1 MKSKRESSTPL
12 PERVQELSKRALAKA
27 AAAKAATDAA
37 RQTQLPLW
45 ERSQRGM
52 PNTFARSALFNCNK
66 ASGKRQNYKNFPVA
80 TLAGV
85 EITYTGEELRQDD
98 ADVFLEIC
106 HLARETPLGDRV
118 QFTAYSML
126 KALGWGRSTKAYTR
140 LSNSIDRLKANMTKV
155 KFADNGRKGFGGSLV
170 RKFGWS
176 DEEDGAE
183 EGKNRHWVVYME
195 PEIVALFAEDDY
207 TRLAREQRSQ
217 LSGDLAK
224 WLHSYY
230 HTHAAPFP
238 HKVAFLHEKCGSQT
252 KQLYH
257 FRPVLKKALAE
268 LVEVGFL
275 ESWHITE
282 DTDTVYVTR
291 TAKQLRA
298 A

>member
-1 MKSKRESSTPL
+1 MKSKREPSTDL
-12 PERVQELSKRALAKA
+12 PQRVQELSKRALAKA
-27 AAAKAATDAA
+27 AAADAA

-66 ASGKRQNYKNFPVA
+66 ASGKRQDYKNYPVA
-80 TLAGV
+80 SLAGA

-106 HLARETPLGDRV
+106 HLAREAPLGDRV
-118 QFTAYSML
+118 EFTAYSML
-126 KALGWGRSTKAYTR
+126 KALGWGRSAKAYTR
-140 LSNSIDRLKANMTKV
+140 LSTSIDRLKANMTKV
-155 KFADNGRKGFGGSLV
+155 KFADGRKGFGGSLV

-176 DEEDGAE
+176 DEE
-183 EGKNRHWVVYME
+183 EGGEGGNRRWVVYME

-207 TRLAREQRSQ
+207 TRLAREQRAQ

-230 HTHAAPFP
+230 HTHAQPFP
-238 HKVAFLHEKCGSQT
+238 HKVAFIHEKCGSQT

-275 ESWHITE
+275 ESWRI
-282 DTDTVYVTR
+282 DDATDTVYVTR
-291 TAKQLRA
+291 AAKQLRA

>member
-1 MKSKRESSTPL
+1 MKSKRESSPEL
-12 PERVQELSKRALAKA
+12 PQRVQELSKRALAK
-27 AAAKAATDAA
+27 KAATDLSK
-37 RQTQLPLW
+37 QTQLPLW
-45 ERSQRGM
+45 DRNQRGM
-52 PNTFARSALFNCNK
+52 PNTLARSALFNCNK
-66 ASGKRQNYKNFPVA
+66 ASGQRKDYKNFPVA
-80 TLAGV
+80 SLPGA

-118 QFTAYSML
+118 EFTAYSML
-126 KALGWGRSTKAYTR
+126 KALGWGRSTKAYAR
-140 LSNSIDRLKANMTKV
+140 LSNAIDRLKANMTKV
-155 KFADNGRKGFGGSLV
+155 KFADGRKGFGGSLV

-176 DEEDGAE
+176 DEE
-183 EGKNRHWVVYME
+183 EGGEGGSRRWIVYME
-195 PEIVALFAEDDY
+195 PEIVALFSEDDY
-207 TRLAREQRSQ
+207 TRLAREQRAL

-230 HTHAAPFP
+230 HTHAVPFP
-238 HKVAFLHEKCGSQT
+238 HKVSFIHEKCGSQT

-275 ESWHITE
+275 EDWHI
-282 DTDTVYVTR
+282 DDATDIVYVTR
-291 TAKQLRA
+291 IPKQLRA